1 MESSISSS
9 YRRRP
14 SHPYLLSPPHRHGC
28 ASSHLCKRWTS
39 IKDDWT
45 DQPPGYSLGQHN
57 LANGTNNNLTWHI
70 SFLLPLIDV
79 CLLSIWP
86 PLTTSLQPYKVCCI
100 YHLPRKLYNFKTF
113 QSFIGNMINDLYTT
127 LTITYYTICTL
138 IRGKEDR
145 SVGRGVFFTNIL
157 LDIEVL
163 ARRSRFVLHLLHCC
177 WKCIN
182 RKLYNFLIGKFSFRD
197 WLTLLEEMLKKGR
210 LNFLYY
216 HCIVV

>member
-1 MESSISSS
+1 MIFKRCWKWKVQSRHHIATG
-9 YRRRP
+9 
-14 SHPYLLSPPHRHGC
+14 PHILICCHRLTAMGV
-28 ASSHLCKRWTS
+28 HLHTLYCKRWTS

-113 QSFIGNMINDLYTT
+113 QSFIGNMINDLYST
-127 LTITYYTICTL
+127 LTITYCDYTICTQ
-138 IRGKEDR
+138 IRIKEDR

-163 ARRSRFVLHLLHCC
+163 ARGLDLF
-177 WKCIN
+177 CI
-182 RKLYNFLIGKFSFRD
+182 Y
-197 WLTLLEEMLKKGR
+197 
-210 LNFLYY
+210 
-216 HCIVV
+216 CIVVESV

>member
-1 MESSISSS
+1 M
-9 YRRRP
+9 YACCP
-14 SHPYLLSPPHRHGC
+14 SDHHSPLPCSHTKSVAFTIFPENFITFNFSKFYWQHDQWPLHHPDH
-28 ASSHLCKRWTS
+28 
-39 IKDDWT
+39 
-45 DQPPGYSLGQHN
+45 
-57 LANGTNNNLTWHI
+57 HI
-70 SFLLPLIDV
+70 
-79 CLLSIWP
+79 
-86 PLTTSLQPYKVCCI
+86 
-100 YHLPRKLYNFKTF
+100 LYNLH
-113 QSFIGNMINDLYTT
+113 SD
-127 LTITYYTICTL
+127 
-138 IRGKEDR
+138 KEQ
-145 SVGRGVFFTNIL
+145 GVEECRKRTKFFFTNIL